1 MSYKWEEK
9 NLLFSRDNIMQQGD
23 SPDILEITV
32 SGDGCHIKRINIV
45 SDITK
50 EKLLHRQ
57 PQGLDK

>member
-32 SGDGCHIKRINIV
+32 SGDGCHIKGIIIV